1 MYYSQSQDVTAAIS
15 HWKRAL
21 EQDPKHLLSL
31 LSMGEELLHEH
42 KAADAL
48 PYLKRA
54 VEAEPTAWRAQAF
67 LADAEL
73 RQGATDEAI
82 QHAERALEL
91 GHGKAQGLARRK
103 ILPGLGFA
111 AIRIVRGLREGD
123 NAVQEADQI
132 LPGQVVGE
140 QRRRGKDRL
149 CSCHEDGKG
158 KD

>member
-91 GHGKAQGLARRK
+91 GHGKAQVVQPFLAGALARRGEK
-103 ILPGLGFA
+103 ER
-111 AIRIVRGLREGD
+111 AIALLQSYLKD
-123 NAVQEADQI
+123 NAADTAAAK
-132 LPGQVVGE
+132 E
-140 QRRRGKDRL
+140 
-149 CSCHEDGKG
+149 
-158 KD
+158 